1 MKNLNRIICSLLLIF
16 IFQGY
21 SSQITRL
28 SIKIDQIK
36 SRIEKAESDS
46 IKIVLYNEWSNISYI
61 YEEEHQQE
69 LKINQTIVKLCNK
82 NILSESNKLKKNW
95 FKEKLW
101 ISLNNIGHYYND
113 RGDLNNAVN
122 YFTQCSKILKEVN
135 NPNSLSITYTIIGNI
150 YQDLKND
157 KKALI
162 YFQKSLEIEENLR
175 KNSEKRIILA
185 HISDSIER
193 VKAKELHQL
202 ELEGEK
208 EKSKKNQA
216 IADLKLKS
224 KNKVQNILI
233 GGILLFVLSFIF
245 MFFQWKKTKSQ
256 NKTIIKQHQLLDES
270 HKEITDSINYAK
282 NIQDALMTSV
292 VYLNDVLPESFIF
305 LKPKDVVSGDYYWVH
320 KTNDDEV
327 FFTVADCT
335 GHGVPGAFMSM
346 IGNSLLNEN
355 IIENKIKTPAVIL
368 DNMRENIINS
378 LNQKNPEKA
387 NKDGMDMALC
397 KFNKTKMTVEFA
409 GANNPL
415 VHIRNGE
422 INHIKA
428 NYQPVSISAGAKK
441 PFTNHEI
448 KVKKGDMLYIYS
460 DGFADQFG
468 GPKGKKYMSRKF
480 RDYLASISSF
490 SAKDQEE
497 KLQAEFYRWKG
508 SQEQID
514 DVCIMGVKI

>member
-1 MKNLNRIICSLLLIF
+1 MKYFKKIFYSLLLIC
-16 IFQGY
+16 IY
-21 SSQITRL
+21 SNSIGQITRL
-28 SIKIDQIK
+28 TIKIDQIK
-36 SRIEKAESDS
+36 NRIESTNSDS
-46 IKIVLYNEWSNISYI
+46 TKIILYSDWNNLSYI
-61 YEEEHQQE
+61 FDETHKQE
-69 LKINQTIVKLCNK
+69 LKINQTIVGLCNQ
-82 NILSESNKLKKNW
+82 NILNETNIEKKNW

-113 RGDLNNAVN
+113 IEDLDNALN
-122 YFTQCSKILKEVN
+122 YFVQCSKVLKEIN

-150 YQDLKND
+150 FQELNND
-157 KKALI
+157 KKALN
-162 YFQKSLEIEENLR
+162 YFQKSLQIEENLR
-175 KNSEKRIILA
+175 QNSEMQMIKA
-185 HISDSIER
+185 HVTDSIER
-193 VKAKELHQL
+193 VKAEAIYEMELA
-202 ELEGEK
+202 GEK
-208 EKSKKNQA
+208 KKLDAEKDFRN
-216 IADLKLKS
+216 
-224 KNKVQNILI
+224 VLI
-233 GGILLFVLSFIF
+233 GGIFLFIVSFILV
-245 MFFQWKKTKSQ
+245 FFQWRKTKNQ
-256 NKTIIKQHQLLDES
+256 NKIIIEQHKLLDET

-292 VYLNDVLPESFIF
+292 VYLNDVLPDSFIF

-320 KTNDDEV
+320 KTNEDEV

-355 IIENKIKTPAVIL
+355 IIENKIKTPATIL

-378 LNQKNPEKA
+378 LNQKDPEKA

-397 KFNKTKMTVEFA
+397 KFNKKSMTVEFA

-415 VHIRNGE
+415 VHVRNGE

-428 NYQPVSISAGAKK
+428 NYQPVAISAGAKK

-448 KVKKGDMLYIYS
+448 KVEKGDMLFIYS

-480 RDYLASISSF
+480 RVYLASISSF
-490 SAKDQEE
+490 SSKEQSE
-497 KLQAEFYRWKG
+497 KLEKEFYRWKG
-508 SQEQID
+508 DQDQID
-514 DVCIMGVKI
+514 DVCVMGVKI

>member
-1 MKNLNRIICSLLLIF
+1 MKYLSKIILVIILSFVYLSH
-16 IFQGY
+16 
-21 SSQITRL
+21 SSQITRT

-36 SRIEKAESDS
+36 SRIGKASSDS
-46 IKIVLYNEWSNISYI
+46 IKINLYNDWNDISYI
-61 YEEEHQQE
+61 EEDDHRQE
-69 LKINQTIVKLCNK
+69 LKINETIIELCNK
-82 NILSESNKLKKNW
+82 NILNKTSEIGKNW
-95 FKEKLW
+95 YKEKLW
-101 ISLNNIGHYYND
+101 ISLNNIGHFYND
-113 RGDLNNAVN
+113 REELDNALN
-122 YFTQCSKILKEVN
+122 YFIQCSKILKEIN

-150 YQDLKND
+150 FQELNND
-157 KKALI
+157 KKALH

-175 KNSEKRIILA
+175 KNSEKQMIEAHVTDSLERINAEAIYQMELA
-185 HISDSIER
+185 
-193 VKAKELHQL
+193 
-202 ELEGEK
+202 GEK
-208 EKSKKNQA
+208 KKLDAEKDFRN
-216 IADLKLKS
+216 
-224 KNKVQNILI
+224 VLI
-233 GGILLFVLSFIF
+233 GGILLFILSFIF

-256 NKTIIKQHQLLDES
+256 NKTIVKQHKLLDET

-292 VYLNDVLPESFIF
+292 VYLNDVLPNSFIF

-320 KTNDDEV
+320 KTNEDEI

-355 IIENKIKTPAVIL
+355 IIENKIKTPASIL
-368 DNMRENIINS
+368 NNMRENIINS

-397 KFNKTKMTVEFA
+397 KYNKKTMTVEFA

-415 VHIRNGE
+415 VHVRNGE

-428 NYQPVSISAGAKK
+428 NYQPVAISAGAKK

-448 KVKKGDMLYIYS
+448 KVEKDDMLFIYS

-480 RDYLASISSF
+480 RDYLASISSL
-490 SAKDQEE
+490 SAKEQSE
-497 KLQAEFYRWKG
+497 KLEKEFYRWKG
-508 SQEQID
+508 DQDQID
-514 DVCIMGVKI
+514 DVCVMGVKI

>member
-1 MKNLNRIICSLLLIF
+1 MKNLKKIFFSLLLIC
-16 IFQGY
+16 IY
-21 SSQITRL
+21 NSSITQITRL
-28 SIKIDQIK
+28 TIKIDQIK
-36 SRIEKAESDS
+36 SRIESAKSDS
-46 IKIVLYNEWSNISYI
+46 IKIILYGEWNNLSYI
-61 YEEEHQQE
+61 FDDDHKQE
-69 LKINQTIVKLCNK
+69 LEINQTIVELCNK
-82 NILSESNKLKKNW
+82 NILIENEIEKKNW

-101 ISLNNIGHYYND
+101 ISLNNIGHFYND
-113 RGDLNNAVN
+113 REDLKNAVN
-122 YFTQCSKILKEVN
+122 YFVQCAKVLKEIK

-150 YQDLKND
+150 FQDLSND
-157 KKALI
+157 KKALN
-162 YFQKSLEIEENLR
+162 YFQRSLEIEENLR
-175 KNSEKRIILA
+175 KNSEKQMILA
-185 HISDSIER
+185 HVTDSLER
-193 VKAKELHQL
+193 VHIKEINDG
-202 ELEGEK
+202 ELEKKDEK
-208 EKSKKNQA
+208 IEAVENFNFM
-216 IADLKLKS
+216 ITIFL
-224 KNKVQNILI
+224 ILAAI
-233 GGILLFVLSFIF
+233 GGGLVYI
-245 MFFQWKKTKSQ
+245 QWRKTKAQ
-256 NKTIIKQHQLLDES
+256 NKIIIEQHKLLDET

-292 VYLNDVLPESFIF
+292 VYLNDVLPNSFIF

-320 KTNDDEV
+320 KTSEDEV

-355 IIENKIKTPAVIL
+355 IIENKIKKPASIL

-397 KFNKTKMTVEFA
+397 KFNKKTMTIEFA

-415 VHIRNGE
+415 VHVRNGE

-448 KVKKGDMLYIYS
+448 KVKKGDMLFIYS

-468 GPKGKKYMSRKF
+468 GPRGKKYMSRKF
-480 RDYLASISSF
+480 RDYLASISTF
-490 SAKDQEE
+490 SANEQRDKLE
-497 KLQAEFYRWKG
+497 KEFHRWKG
-508 SQEQID
+508 DQDQID
-514 DVCIMGVKI
+514 DVCVMGVKI

>member
-1 MKNLNRIICSLLLIF
+1 MKYFKKIFFSLLLICF
-16 IFQGY
+16 YNSTIA
-21 SSQITRL
+21 QITRL
-28 SIKIDQIK
+28 TIKIDQIK
-36 SRIEKAESDS
+36 SRIEAAKSDS
-46 IKIVLYNEWSNISYI
+46 IKIILYNEWNNLSYI
-61 YEEEHQQE
+61 FDENHQQE
-69 LKINQTIVKLCNK
+69 LKINQTIVGLCNK
-82 NILSESNKLKKNW
+82 NILNAIDIEKKNW

-101 ISLNNIGHYYND
+101 ISLNNIGHFYND
-113 RGDLNNAVN
+113 REDLKNAVN
-122 YFTQCSKILKEVN
+122 YFVQCSKILKEIN

-150 YQDLKND
+150 FQELNND
-157 KKALI
+157 KKALN

-175 KNSEKRIILA
+175 KNSEKQMILA
-185 HISDSIER
+185 HVTDSIER
-193 VKAKELHQL
+193 VNAQAMHDL
-202 ELEGEK
+202 ELMAEK
-208 EKSKKNQA
+208 KKLDTEKDFRN
-216 IADLKLKS
+216 
-224 KNKVQNILI
+224 VLI
-233 GGILLFVLSFIF
+233 GGILLFILSFIF

-256 NKTIIKQHQLLDES
+256 NKTIVQQHKLLDET

-292 VYLNDVLPESFIF
+292 VYLNDVLPDSFIF

-320 KTNDDEV
+320 KTNENEV

-355 IIENKIKTPAVIL
+355 IIENKIKTPATIL

-397 KFNKTKMTVEFA
+397 KFNKEAMTVEFA

-415 VHIRNGE
+415 VHVRNGE

-448 KVKKGDMLYIYS
+448 KVEKGDMLFIYS

-490 SAKDQEE
+490 SAEE
-497 KLQAEFYRWKG
+497 QSQKLEKEFYRWKG
-508 SQEQID
+508 TQDQID
-514 DVCIMGVKI
+514 DVCVMGVKI